1 MTIATN
7 LEQKIKDL
15 EKANRILQKK
25 LQRSEADR
33 INLEENNHKKE
44 SLLKQVIKEFK
55 TTQLQLVHNEK
66 MSSLGQ
72 LVAGVAHEINN
83 PVNFIHGNIFHA
95 REYILDLLRLV
106 KTYEQTYSD
115 ISPEIKDLGEEIDL
129 EFIHQDLPKLIN
141 SMQIGAERIREIVN
155 SLRTFSRLDEAEV
168 KAVDIHEGIDS
179 TLMILQNRLKAKNE
193 QTQNIEVRK
202 YYGELP
208 KIQCYAGQLNQ
219 VFMNIIAN
227 AIDALQEMENNKNKQ
242 ENQLLTIS
250 IHTSVL
256 ANHRVAIKIIDNG
269 SGIPEEIQKNI
280 FNPFFTTKPV
290 GQGTGLGMSISHQ
303 IITEMHDGS
312 LTCSSE
318 IGKGTCF
325 TIEIPVKHGC
335 YSS

>member
-1 MTIATN
+1 MTIATD
-7 LEQKIKDL
+7 LEQKIKEL

-44 SLLKQVIKEFK
+44 SLLKQVIEELK

-95 REYILDLLRLV
+95 REYIFDLLKLV
-106 KTYEQTYSD
+106 ETYEQTCLD
-115 ISPEIKDLGEEIDL
+115 VPQEIKDLSEEIDL
-129 EFIHQDLPKLIN
+129 EFIHQDLPKVIS

-155 SLRTFSRLDEAEV
+155 SLRNFSRLDEAEF

-227 AIDALQEMENNKNKQ
+227 AIDALQESENNKKKL
-242 ENQLLTIS
+242 ENRSLTIS
-250 IHTSVL
+250 IHTSAI
-256 ANHRVAIKIIDNG
+256 ANNLVAIKIIDNG
-269 SGIPEEIQKNI
+269 SGIPQEIQKNI
-280 FNPFFTTKPV
+280 FNPFFTTKPI

-312 LTCSSE
+312 LTCNSE
-318 IGKGTCF
+318 VGKGTCF
-325 TIEIPVKHGC
+325 TIEIPIKHHC

>member
-1 MTIATN
+1 MAPTTD
-7 LEQKIKDL
+7 LEQRIKQL

-33 INLEENNHKKE
+33 IHLEQNNHKKE
-44 SLLKQVIKEFK
+44 YLLKQVIEELK

-95 REYILDLLRLV
+95 REYIFDLLKLV
-106 KTYEQTYSD
+106 ETYEQTCFD
-115 ISPEIKDLGEEIDL
+115 VPQEIKDLSEEIDL
-129 EFIHQDLPKLIN
+129 GFIHQDLPKVIS
-141 SMQIGAERIREIVN
+141 SMQIGAERIRDIVN
-155 SLRTFSRLDEAEV
+155 SLRNFSRLDEAEV

-227 AIDALQEMENNKNKQ
+227 AIDALQESNNNKKKQ
-242 ENQLLTIS
+242 ENRMLTIS
-250 IHTSVL
+250 IYTS
-256 ANHRVAIKIIDNG
+256 AIADNQVAIKIIDNG
-269 SGIPEEIQKNI
+269 SGIPKEIQKNI

-290 GQGTGLGMSISHQ
+290 GQGIGLGMSISHQ

-312 LTCSSE
+312 LTCNSE
-318 IGKGTCF
+318 VGKGTCF